1 MLVWSIRAVSLGIA
15 FVALGL
21 KISPIDICPEDPVGS
36 LKSWDVCVVVLIYP
50 VGTIASISIY
60 ADILI

>member
-1 MLVWSIRAVSLGIA
+1 MLVRPIRAVSLDIA

-21 KISPIDICPEDPVGS
+21 KISPIDVCPEDSVGS
-36 LKSWDVCVVVLIYP
+36 LKSWDIRIVVLVYP
-50 VGTIASISIY
+50 VGTVASISIH